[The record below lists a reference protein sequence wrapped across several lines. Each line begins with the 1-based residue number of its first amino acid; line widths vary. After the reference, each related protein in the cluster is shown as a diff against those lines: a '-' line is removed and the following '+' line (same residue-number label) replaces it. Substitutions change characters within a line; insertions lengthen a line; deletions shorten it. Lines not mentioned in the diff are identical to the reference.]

1 MERTRPGVGAARV
14 AAKAHSPVARGGG
27 AQGMRRWWIASATGR
42 PPPAAV
48 SVALVAARGGR
59 AARARGVMS
68 AR

>member
-1 MERTRPGVGAARV
+1 MASDE
-14 AAKAHSPVARGGG
+14 
-27 AQGMRRWWIASATGR
+27 RWWRARDAAVVDCERDR
-42 PPPAAV
+42 PPAV